1 MKDLPP
7 AEATAPPAK
16 GDITELLS
24 AFGRGEAAALDKLLP
39 LVYAEL
45 RSIANRSFRRG
56 PQGPTL
62 QPTEVIHEAFLRLVR
77 QRSGFQNRGHF
88 FGLAAQAMRRVL
100 LDRARARMAEKRGGG
115 AERVTLSE
123 GEAAG
128 DPRDVGLIDLDAALT
143 RLAAL
148 DERQARIVELRYFAG
163 LTAEEAAEA
172 TGLSVATLK
181 REWTLARAF
190 LFRELGGA

>member
-1 MKDLPP
+1 MKNPPP
-7 AEATAPPAK
+7 ADATPPQAK
-16 GDITELLS
+16 GDVTELLS
-24 AFGRGEAAALDKLLP
+24 AWSRGETAALDKLLP

-100 LDRARARMAEKRGGG
+100 LDRARARLAEKRGGG

-123 GEAAG
+123 GEAGG
-128 DPRDVGLIDLDAALT
+128 DPRDVGLLDLDAALT

-190 LFRELGGA
+190 LFRELGGT